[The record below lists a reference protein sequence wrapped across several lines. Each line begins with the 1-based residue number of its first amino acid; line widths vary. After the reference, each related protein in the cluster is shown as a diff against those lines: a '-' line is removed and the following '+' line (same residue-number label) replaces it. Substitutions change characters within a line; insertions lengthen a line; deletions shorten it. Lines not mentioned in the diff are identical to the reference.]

1 MESLVELAARVGELL
16 KERGWTVGTAES
28 CTGGLVAHAITNI
41 SGSSA
46 YFIGAIVAYANQAK
60 MDLLNVPAALLVKHG
75 AVSQEVALAM
85 ARGVRRTLRTDV
97 GVATTGIAGPTG
109 GTPQKPVGTVYIALS
124 SPLGE
129 QVVHHVWDRDRLG
142 NKCRSAK
149 AALALLAEQL
159 SSSK

>member
-85 ARGVRRTLRTDV
+85 ARGVRRALRTDI

-109 GTPQKPVGTVYIALS
+109 GTPQKPVGSVYIALS

-129 QVVHHVWDRDRLG
+129 RVGHHVWDRDRLG
-142 NKCRSAK
+142 NKCRTAR

-159 SSSK
+159 SMSK